1 MTQVKKL
8 GIPETSGQQFS
19 IWRNVRKLC
28 LLSRIQCVNGQF
40 SNVHQNFKSINPL
53 NQQFNFRK

>member
-8 GIPETSGQQFS
+8 GIPETPGKQFS

-28 LLSRIQCVNGQF
+28 LLSRIQWLNGQF
-40 SNVHQNFKSINPL
+40 SNVHRNFKPINPL
-53 NQQFNFRK
+53 SQQFNF

>member
-8 GIPETSGQQFS
+8 GIPETSGKQFS

-28 LLSRIQCVNGQF
+28 LLSGIQWLNGQF
-40 SNVHQNFKSINPL
+40 SNVHQNFKSINSL
-53 NQQFNFRK
+53 NQ